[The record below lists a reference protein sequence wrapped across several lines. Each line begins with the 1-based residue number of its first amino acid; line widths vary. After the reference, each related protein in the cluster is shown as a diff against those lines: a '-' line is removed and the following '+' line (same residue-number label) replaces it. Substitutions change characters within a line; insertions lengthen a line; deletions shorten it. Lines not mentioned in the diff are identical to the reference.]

1 MKSTKAVAGT
11 GARPRPDETR
21 SPVLLRAAQ
30 VWTSAARTNGMAISQ
45 TKAWMNGPL
54 CAPGRGGRALGFL
67 PPENRREV
75 ALSDVKE
82 MDPGAAASLNGLYR
96 RYSGWL
102 GRRLRGRVGADE
114 AADVVQETYLRLAPY
129 LLEDIRHPKALLLRV
144 ALNLVRD
151 ERRRMALRDRA
162 MQGAI
167 PMWVT
172 AADAPVD
179 RLHLKQVLLTMP
191 PLYRDVFVLSRFDG
205 MTYPEIALAHGISL
219 ATVERRMAKAVEHC
233 MAQLDV

>member
-1 MKSTKAVAGT
+1 M
-11 GARPRPDETR
+11 
-21 SPVLLRAAQ
+21 
-30 VWTSAARTNGMAISQ
+30 
-45 TKAWMNGPL
+45 
-54 CAPGRGGRALGFL
+54 
-67 PPENRREV
+67 
-75 ALSDVKE
+75 SDVKE
-82 MDPGAAASLNGLYR
+82 MNPGAAASLNGLYR

-102 GRRLRGRVGADE
+102 ARRLRSRIGVDE

-129 LLEDIRHPKALLLRV
+129 ALEDIRHPKALLLRV

-151 ERRRMALRDRA
+151 ERRRTALRDRTL
-162 MQGAI
+162 QGSVQI
-167 PMWVT
+167 LGT

-179 RLHLKQVLLTMP
+179 HLHLKQILLTMP
-191 PLYRDVFVLSRFDG
+191 PLYRDIFVLSRFDG

>member
-1 MKSTKAVAGT
+1 MRGVRPQSTAARAC
-11 GARPRPDETR
+11 ARPIRR
-21 SPVLLRAAQ
+21 
-30 VWTSAARTNGMAISQ
+30 
-45 TKAWMNGPL
+45 
-54 CAPGRGGRALGFL
+54 GRALGFL
-67 PPENRREV
+67 PPENRLEV

-82 MDPGAAASLNGLYR
+82 LNPGAAASLNGLYR

-102 GRRLRGRVGADE
+102 GKRLRGRIGVDE
-114 AADVVQETYLRLAPY
+114 ADDVVQETYLRLTPY

-151 ERRRMALRDRA
+151 ERRRLVRRERAL
-162 MQGAI
+162 QGTGPSLDA
-167 PMWVT
+167 V
-172 AADAPVD
+172 ADAPVD

-219 ATVERRMAKAVEHC
+219 ATVERRMAKALEHC

>member
-1 MKSTKAVAGT
+1 
-11 GARPRPDETR
+11 
-21 SPVLLRAAQ
+21 
-30 VWTSAARTNGMAISQ
+30 
-45 TKAWMNGPL
+45 
-54 CAPGRGGRALGFL
+54 
-67 PPENRREV
+67 
-75 ALSDVKE
+75 
-82 MDPGAAASLNGLYR
+82 
-96 RYSGWL
+96 
-102 GRRLRGRVGADE
+102 
-114 AADVVQETYLRLAPY
+114 
-129 LLEDIRHPKALLLRV
+129 
-144 ALNLVRD
+144 
-151 ERRRMALRDRA
+151 MALRDRA

>member
-1 MKSTKAVAGT
+1 M
-11 GARPRPDETR
+11 
-21 SPVLLRAAQ
+21 
-30 VWTSAARTNGMAISQ
+30 
-45 TKAWMNGPL
+45 
-54 CAPGRGGRALGFL
+54 
-67 PPENRREV
+67 
-75 ALSDVKE
+75 SDVKE

>member
-1 MKSTKAVAGT
+1 PLCEAQSL
-11 GARPRPDETR
+11 RPRLDARRP
-21 SPVLLRAAQ
+21 
-30 VWTSAARTNGMAISQ
+30 SAGDRGA
-45 TKAWMNGPL
+45 PL

-67 PPENRREV
+67 PPENRLEAAV
-75 ALSDVKE
+75 SDVKE
-82 MDPGAAASLNGLYR
+82 MNPDAAASLNGLYR

-102 GRRLRGRVGADE
+102 GKRLRGRVGVDE

-129 LLEDIRHPKALLLRV
+129 LIEDIRHPKALLLRV

-167 PMWVT
+167 PIWVT
-172 AADAPVD
+172 AVDAPVD

>member
-1 MKSTKAVAGT
+1 M
-11 GARPRPDETR
+11 
-21 SPVLLRAAQ
+21 
-30 VWTSAARTNGMAISQ
+30 
-45 TKAWMNGPL
+45 
-54 CAPGRGGRALGFL
+54 
-67 PPENRREV
+67 
-75 ALSDVKE
+75 SDVKE

-102 GRRLRGRVGADE
+102 GRRLRARVDADE

-129 LLEDIRHPKALLLRV
+129 MLEDIRHPKALLLRV

-151 ERRRMALRDRA
+151 KRRRMARRDRA
-162 MQGAI
+162 LQGSF
-167 PMWVT
+167 PLLGT
-172 AADAPVD
+172 AADASMD
-179 RLHLKQVLLTMP
+179 RLHLKQILVTMP